1 MTSVLG
7 TQVSMKKKKGVNFV
21 WAWIVFHESKKSRP
35 NSTHL
40 RNATRL
46 LSPTLY
52 CFLLI
57 QKETQKQKTSQFV
70 VECKIHS
77 VVAIPVGDDRCS
89 PPGYESILL
98 NYQVTSQSN
107 HSNFLFQ
114 LLSYIISSFVPSKF
128 KSLILSL
135 CFPFKFNC
143 NLMF

>member
-1 MTSVLG
+1 
-7 TQVSMKKKKGVNFV
+7 MKKKKGVNFV

-35 NSTHL
+35 NSAHL

-89 PPGYESILL
+89 PPGYESIQLPGNISIQPL
-98 NYQVTSQSN
+98 E
-107 HSNFLFQ
+107 FLISAPFIYHFFLRSFQ
-114 LLSYIISSFVPSKF
+114 IQIADFVSLFSF
-128 KSLILSL
+128 
-135 CFPFKFNC
+135 
-143 NLMF
+143 